1 MSAWLARPARRRR
14 GATILLFLLVLIP
27 FAMLSM
33 MMAADMT
40 RLIDA
45 QRQAGYVAAAA
56 ATAGS
61 LQYSGATTRLD
72 RGAAQTVAVQ
82 TARANFDAGA
92 LRHGIEPQVT
102 ASATDRQVTVT
113 VTYRLDGLIIA
124 QYFVGPDR
132 ARRGV
137 TRVAEVCRPGETPV
151 AAGYCSRPR
160 SR

>member
-1 MSAWLARPARRRR
+1 MIARRARTSGRR

-33 MMAADMT
+33 MLAADMT

-61 LQYSGATTRLD
+61 LQY
-72 RGAAQTVAVQ
+72 RGVSSELARSEAQTVAVQ
-82 TARANFDAGA
+82 TARASFAAGA
-92 LRHGIEPQVT
+92 LRHGIEPQVV

-124 QYFVGPDR
+124 QYFIGPDSR
-132 ARRGV
+132 QRGV
-137 TRVAEVCRPGETPV
+137 TRVAEVCRPGDTPV

-160 SR
+160 AR